1 MIINTTFHVAPEAE
15 AGFKKWV
22 LDTYIPYATDD
33 CGLSAP
39 LFMRRLADMEGGTG
53 YAVQLRSA
61 SVQAT
66 EQWLECQQP
75 VKLAEMASMWADK
88 VMYFTTV
95 MEEVAP

>member
-1 MIINTTFHVAPEAE
+1 MIINTTFHVAPEVE
-15 AGFKKWV
+15 CDFKEWI
-22 LDTYIPYATDD
+22 LSTYIPYATMD

-39 LFMRRLADMEGGTG
+39 LFMRILADMEGGTG
-53 YAVQLRSA
+53 YAVQFKSA

-75 VKLAEMASMWADK
+75 VKLTKMASMWADK

-95 MEEVAP
+95 MEEVAL